1 MLSSFSEMT
10 YTSDSNKSLDL
21 AEQRWD
27 RLSVRYPDLLP
38 AIEMQRR
45 VIKRSVKLGL
55 FIDQKLPVTFDL
67 DSTAIAA
74 KLERKIPV
82 LIDETI
88 EVDSANIEPFV
99 LGFCEDLA
107 SGEAGGSAVRLG
119 TILEQGQIHIGSL
132 LAASLGRKQEAIRTK
147 AHHLGIAP
155 DLLWLVAELAAG
167 PVANR
172 LQHKLLTELHQKHE
186 IRPLPLWDGSQG
198 FCAACGSWP
207 TFRERILNEREEQLL
222 RCSFCGAAWTNIDT
236 ECIYCDTSDASP
248 IKAASDPEQSSEH
261 LELCQ
266 HCGGYLKC
274 IAVHNP
280 TPFELLPIE
289 DLGTSQLDLGAVEQ
303 GYSRPPM
310 REFAPMPDTI

>member
-1 MLSSFSEMT
+1 MLSSLSEMT
-10 YTSDSNKSLDL
+10 YTNDSNKSLDL

-27 RLSVRYPDLLP
+27 QLSIRYPDLLP

-45 VIKRSVKLGL
+45 VIKRSFKLG
-55 FIDQKLPVTFDL
+55 FVIDQKLPVTFDL
-67 DSTAIAA
+67 DSMAIAA
-74 KLERKIPV
+74 KLEQKIPV

-88 EVDSANIEPFV
+88 EVDSTNIEPFV

-132 LAASLGRKQEAIRTK
+132 LAASLGRQQEAIRTK

-172 LQHKLLTELHQKHE
+172 LQHKLLTDLHRKHE
-186 IRPLPLWDGSQG
+186 VGPLPLWGGSQG

-207 TFRERILNEREEQLL
+207 TFRERILNQQEEQLL
-222 RCSFCGAAWTNIDT
+222 RCSFCGAAWTNIDA

-248 IKAASDPEQSSEH
+248 IKAANNPEQSSQH

-266 HCGGYLKC
+266 QCGGYLK
-274 IAVHNP
+274 
-280 TPFELLPIE
+280 
-289 DLGTSQLDLGAVEQ
+289 
-303 GYSRPPM
+303 
-310 REFAPMPDTI
+310 